1 MSTPIYNRAGR
12 VYTLAGEAV
21 NPLDVQLNIQENT
34 QPYNTDD
41 TLGVFVDKTYTQILN
56 FKITEV
62 ESVEG
67 RIAVNDSYGQAFNKV
82 QTQINANSASI
93 EILQG
98 RDVFVPAQYYKK
110 TEVDSLIAP
119 LQARAVFTPANY
131 YTKTEIDA
139 KITAIEARLTALEGA
154 TP

>member
-1 MSTPIYNRAGR
+1 MSTPIYNYAGR

-21 NPLDVQLNIQENT
+21 NPLDVQLDIQENA

-67 RIAVNDSYGQAFNKV
+67 SIAVNDSYGQAFNKL
-82 QTQINANSASI
+82 QTQINANNGSI
-93 EILQG
+93 ETL
-98 RDVFVPAQYYKK
+98 
-110 TEVDSLIAP
+110 E
-119 LQARAVFTPANY
+119 ARAVFTPANY
-131 YTKTEIDA
+131 YTKTDIDA
-139 KITAIEARLTALEGA
+139 KISAIEARLTALEGETA
-154 TP
+154 

>member
-1 MSTPIYNRAGR
+1 MSTPIYNYAGR

-62 ESVEG
+62 KSVDG
-67 RIAVNDSYGQAFNKV
+67 AIAVNDSYGQAFNKV
-82 QTQINANSASI
+82 QTQIIKNNGSI
-93 EILQG
+93 EELQG
-98 RDVFVPAQYYKK
+98 R
-110 TEVDSLIAP
+110 
-119 LQARAVFTPANY
+119 AVFDPTKY
-131 YTKTEIDA
+131 YTKTDIDD
-139 KITAIEARLTALEGA
+139 KISAIEARLTALEGVTA
-154 TP
+154 